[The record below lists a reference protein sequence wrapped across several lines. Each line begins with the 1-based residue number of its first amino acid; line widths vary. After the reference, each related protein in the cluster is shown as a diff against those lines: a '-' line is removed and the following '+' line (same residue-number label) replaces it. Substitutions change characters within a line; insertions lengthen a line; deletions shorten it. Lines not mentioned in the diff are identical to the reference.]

1 MARKRCK
8 VRRNTHFEHCIYC
21 IGGADCQ
28 RCGEVAKLLSRA
40 CVGPQA
46 SACKCTRLGGLSTRG
61 GMETEGTGGAGH
73 RPRATDIP
81 QFDFFSIWPAFLAS
95 PNAGFST
102 TACAGEGR
110 WSYFRSG
117 ADMAAFC
124 RVFMPAG
131 RHGKPDSPPGG
142 GEFFFN
148 PRRGVII
155 KTKNANQNSAF
166 LACFFLACFASQN
179 RQQPARCGAWE
190 GHLK

>member
-1 MARKRCK
+1 MCLGCRRWETNLGSYGAARAQIWGVSGASGSGWSGVGIVARKRCK

-142 GEFFFN
+142 GD
-148 PRRGVII
+148 
-155 KTKNANQNSAF
+155 
-166 LACFFLACFASQN
+166 FFLT
-179 RQQPARCGAWE
+179 RG
-190 GHLK
+190 GG